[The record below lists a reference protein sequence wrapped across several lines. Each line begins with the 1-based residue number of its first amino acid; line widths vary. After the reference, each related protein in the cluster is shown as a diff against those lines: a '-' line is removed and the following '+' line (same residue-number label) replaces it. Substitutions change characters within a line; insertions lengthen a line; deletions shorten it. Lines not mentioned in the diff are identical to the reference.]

1 MADRSGDAQKS
12 PAGGPGF
19 ETTRVTE
26 QPPQCSRPDVQ
37 TSSRPRR
44 CPWFADVLR
53 LAAAP
58 LPPYDQWRDCA
69 LIYAGSGAWTA
80 AAPNRTHGKRACT
93 LLPPGTDPAAVIW
106 PRVSDW
112 IGDAGDLRTEAALEL
127 ARCLIDCGAVRV
139 QLVGQNIRPAL
150 VMEVAA

>member
-53 LAAAP
+53 LSANPAPERSAWRWTAVIFAGSRAWDAAAP
-58 LPPYDQWRDCA
+58 IRA
-69 LIYAGSGAWTA
+69 AG
-80 AAPNRTHGKRACT
+80 RRACT

-112 IGDAGDLRTEAALEL
+112 IGDAGDLPTEQALEL
-127 ARCLIDCGAVRV
+127 ARCLIDSGAARV
-139 QLVGQNIRPAL
+139 QLIGQYIRPAV